1 MLYPPIYIYIHVYTI
16 LYHIRL
22 YVVLSIWDVW
32 RVVLYIWDEPPPWST
47 SCNAWSGLE
56 GAQGPG
62 EVQAILFPG
71 KAMNKGRTMENHWDN
86 YGQPS
91 GNWGKPWTEGNTME
105 NDGIA
110 TKSQMFR
117 QKMTEAIDGKGVLGV
132 GCAPVLLMRRSRWPF
147 CKRQLI
153 CWKQGWLVE
162 TATSRQEECERI
174 QPRREHIVLETLGSL
189 LHSSY

>member
-1 MLYPPIYIYIHVYTI
+1 MGCLMSCSIHMGWTSTMIAMHGQGSKVPKDQEKSRRFFFHGEKPWTREEPWKTI
-16 LYHIRL
+16 GTTMDNR
-22 YVVLSIWDVW
+22 W
-32 RVVLYIWDEPPPWST
+32 E
-47 SCNAWSGLE
+47 
-56 GAQGPG
+56 
-62 EVQAILFPG
+62 
-71 KAMNKGRTMENHWDN
+71 TMENLGLKGTPWWNSH
-86 YGQPS
+86 Q
-91 GNWGKPWTEGNTME
+91 KPNV
-105 NDGIA
+105 
-110 TKSQMFR
+110 Q
-117 QKMTEAIDGKGVLGV
+117 TEAIDGKGVLGV